1 MADVKPEGWRRLLQP
16 HDASGKN
23 SMSFL
28 RRSSSWRRPGERG
41 YYEGPTAQVNE
52 PPRGARPQS
61 CIEGGRMD
69 KWLQT
74 LERLQS
80 RRLQKQVPEFSDWT
94 VSMPALPNEMT
105 GSNPLCLDLNSL
117 RRKNQTPSACSSV
130 CESSLSSMESVHI
143 KPVPSAE
150 KANFCALAPVRF
162 GWLPIQRHVILT
174 DAPNNRQDNSRCQQK
189 LKSPITPV
197 LLSSPAK
204 HRPRPI
210 DGEPKRA
217 DPAGFR
223 YWRTA
228 EKNTPVLQQ
237 ASGSVSS
244 EGGPNRPQAW
254 NPKNSK
260 VDMSQSHPDNTLP
273 KHPIQ
278 RRGSAP
284 ESFSSSI
291 SSITITSKKV
301 THTSSSPNSTNSL
314 NVDRRKPLVVKV
326 TEQQIKTTNQPAVS
340 NLELNDHG
348 VVLRRKA
355 TIVKMT
361 EQREEFRRGNPKYR
375 HSYTE
380 GLKNSAI
387 NQPKVD
393 PSPLN
398 QALTVSLEPGGNQW
412 RSSLSLHLASPN
424 TIATNNPR
432 QRPLSCDASLF
443 NHTDLTFNAVA
454 DPAVN
459 NKSSAFA
466 HKTNIDCVSSS
477 VGEARSRSAS
487 SGADGRLKTEGFR
500 ESVSGVRAPL
510 TLLKVSENSD
520 VSADAVLALNAAAVI
535 ANIKLQ
541 VQQRRKSSLTAAAED
556 RGNNEHREPKEEAS
570 DNGRKKKTPPA
581 ASCAEFVPFET
592 GNVAPEGLSL
602 SEALALR
609 RPGFILRSQARVR
622 AVECRSEE
630 RQKAEILQDRE
641 SLLKSKDRSIMG
653 KGPQMRSRRNYN
665 QLPEVK
671 KRREEEKRK
680 KEEEK
685 RKLVSRTNRM
695 RAELFKKKLLQQILQ
710 RGGNH

>member
-1 MADVKPEGWRRLLQP
+1 MAEVKPEGWRRLLQP
-16 HDASGKN
+16 HDAAGKN

-41 YYEGPTAQVNE
+41 YYESPAAQVNE

-94 VSMPALPNEMT
+94 VSMPALPNEMM
-105 GSNPLCLDLNSL
+105 GSNPLCLDRSSL
-117 RRKNQTPSACSSV
+117 RRRNQTPSVCSSV
-130 CESSLSSMESVHI
+130 CESTLSSMESVHI

-174 DAPNNRQDNSRCQQK
+174 DVPNNRQDNSRCQQK

-204 HRPRPI
+204 HNRPRPI

-217 DPAGFR
+217 EPAGFR

-228 EKNTPVLQQ
+228 EKTTPVHQQ
-237 ASGSVSS
+237 TSGSVSS

-254 NPKNSK
+254 NPKDSK
-260 VDMSQSHPDNTLP
+260 VDMGQSHPANTLP
-273 KHPIQ
+273 KQPIH

-301 THTSSSPNSTNSL
+301 THTSSPPNAVTNAL
-314 NVDRRKPLVVKV
+314 NVDRKKPLVVKV
-326 TEQQIKTTNQPAVS
+326 TEQPIKTTNQPAVS
-340 NLELNDHG
+340 NQELNDHG

-361 EQREEFRRGNPKYR
+361 EQREELSRGNPKYR

-380 GLKNSAI
+380 GLKNPAI
-387 NQPKVD
+387 NQPKVNT
-393 PSPLN
+393 SPVN
-398 QALTVSLEPGGNQW
+398 QALTVSVEPGGNQW

-424 TIATNNPR
+424 TTAKNNPR

-443 NHTDLTFNAVA
+443 NHTELTFNAVA
-454 DPAVN
+454 DPALN
-459 NKSSAFA
+459 NMSSAFA

-477 VGEARSRSAS
+477 IGEARSRSAS
-487 SGADGRLKTEGFR
+487 SRENGRLKTEGFR
-500 ESVSGVRAPL
+500 ESVSEVRAPL
-510 TLLKVSENSD
+510 TLLKVPENSD

-541 VQQRRKSSLTAAAED
+541 VQQRRKPSAED
-556 RGNNEHREPKEEAS
+556 RGNNEHREPKEEVS
-570 DNGRKKKTPPA
+570 DNDRKKKTPPA
-581 ASCAEFVPFET
+581 ASCVQFVPFET

-609 RPGFILRSQARVR
+609 RPGFIQRSQARVR

-641 SLLKSKDRSIMG
+641 SLLKYKDRSIMG
-653 KGPQMRSRRNYN
+653 KGPQMRSKRNYN

-685 RKLVSRTNRM
+685 RKLVSRTNRL
-695 RAELFKKKLLQQILQ
+695 RAELFKKKLLEQILQ
-710 RGGNH
+710 RGGNR

>member
-1 MADVKPEGWRRLLQP
+1 MADMKPEGWRRLLQP
-16 HDASGKN
+16 HDAAGKN

-41 YYEGPTAQVNE
+41 YYEGPMAQVNE

-94 VSMPALPNEMT
+94 VSMPALPNETM
-105 GSNPLCLDLNSL
+105 GSNPHCLDLNSL
-117 RRKNQTPSACSSV
+117 HRRNQTPSACSSV
-130 CESSLSSMESVHI
+130 CESSPSSMESVHI

-174 DAPNNRQDNSRCQQK
+174 DVPNNRQDNSRGQQK

-204 HRPRPI
+204 HNRPRPI

-217 DPAGFR
+217 EPAGFR

-228 EKNTPVLQQ
+228 EKTTPVLQQ
-237 ASGSVSS
+237 ALGSVSS

-254 NPKNSK
+254 NSKNSK
-260 VDMSQSHPDNTLP
+260 VDMGQSHPDNTLP

-301 THTSSSPNSTNSL
+301 THTSSPLNSTNSL
-314 NVDRRKPLVVKV
+314 NIDRRKPLVVKV

-340 NLELNDHG
+340 NQELNDHG

-361 EQREEFRRGNPKYR
+361 EQREEFSRGIPKYR

-387 NQPKVD
+387 NLPKVN
-393 PSPLN
+393 PSPVN

-412 RSSLSLHLASPN
+412 RSTLSLHLASPN
-424 TIATNNPR
+424 TTAKNNPR

-443 NHTDLTFNAVA
+443 NNTEPTFNAVA
-454 DPAVN
+454 DPALN
-459 NKSSAFA
+459 NKSSAVA

-487 SGADGRLKTEGFR
+487 SGTDGRLKTEGFR
-500 ESVSGVRAPL
+500 ESVSEVRAPL
-510 TLLKVSENSD
+510 TLLKVPENSD
-520 VSADAVLALNAAAVI
+520 VGADAVLALNAAAVI

-541 VQQRRKSSLTAAAED
+541 VQQRRKSSLTAAED
-556 RGNNEHREPKEEAS
+556 RGNNEHRELKDEVS
-570 DNGRKKKTPPA
+570 DNDRKKKTPPA
-581 ASCAEFVPFET
+581 ASCVQFVPFET

-602 SEALALR
+602 SEALAHR
-609 RPGFILRSQARVR
+609 RPGFIRRSQARVR

-630 RQKAEILQDRE
+630 RRKAEILQDRE
-641 SLLKSKDRSIMG
+641 SLLKSKDRSIME
-653 KGPQMRSRRNYN
+653 KGPQMRSRRSYN

-685 RKLVSRTNRM
+685 RKLVSRTNRL
-695 RAELFKKKLLQQILQ
+695 RAELFKKKLLEQILQ